1 MKQNYRQ
8 GKNQSVIGYKNIF
21 VCFMNAY
28 FFSNKL
34 KDLEN
39 AISYF
44 QILKFYDYL
53 TLCIVKGVMH
63 IKYLVLKTNLLK
75 QREWLTCEYKMS
87 DLWRQMEF
95 LFFSEASI
103 LNIQFWV
110 FLLLNKCIPIN
121 YKVNASKYIDLSTFI
136 YFIH

>member
-8 GKNQSVIGYKNIF
+8 GENQRVIGYKNIF

-34 KDLEN
+34 KDLE
-39 AISYF
+39 IKITYF

-53 TLCIVKGVMH
+53 TLQIVKGVVH

-75 QREWLTCEYKMS
+75 EN
-87 DLWRQMEF
+87 D
-95 LFFSEASI
+95 
-103 LNIQFWV
+103 
-110 FLLLNKCIPIN
+110 
-121 YKVNASKYIDLSTFI
+121 
-136 YFIH
+136 

>member
-8 GKNQSVIGYKNIF
+8 GENQRVIGYKNIF

-34 KDLEN
+34 KDLEIE
-39 AISYF
+39 ISYF

-53 TLCIVKGVMH
+53 TLHIVKGVVH

-95 LFFSEASI
+95 LFFREASI
-103 LNIQFWV
+103 LNCN
-110 FLLLNKCIPIN
+110 LE
-121 YKVNASKYIDLSTFI
+121 
-136 YFIH
+136 